1 MFYCVKRILP
11 MRSMKRHK
19 ATGEMMVRVMWADE
33 HESVTVEPLSN
44 FYDGDRVNVKM
55 NAIIKEYKRT
65 AIEFPFRKRH
75 CLLCDRRVH
84 DAMIFC
90 EGKRCAH
97 IRGFYE

>member
-1 MFYCVKRILP
+1 MKSEMENPFLIFSVQGGEKSLSAEHKTNLSRIMFYCVKRILP

-55 NAIIKEYKRT
+55 NAIINEY
-65 AIEFPFRKRH
+65 
-75 CLLCDRRVH
+75 DRVS
-84 DAMIFC
+84 I
-90 EGKRCAH
+90 
-97 IRGFYE
+97 

>member
-1 MFYCVKRILP
+1 MVRVSSSYDILFHKPNLSKPHNPQTSRIMFHCVKRILP

-55 NAIIKEYKRT
+55 NAIINEY
-65 AIEFPFRKRH
+65 
-75 CLLCDRRVH
+75 D
-84 DAMIFC
+84 
-90 EGKRCAH
+90 
-97 IRGFYE
+97 